1 MLQKNFKVLR
11 YRYVANLK
19 DIQLIFDI
27 ANKHSWICEL
37 NHEYRYE
44 VDGVA
49 HRTSLKE
56 SSFVFDSNRYYKLT
70 TMYVVDK
77 EDKKTGKI
85 KYLDITEEGIN
96 KYVCTWIFDKTGENA
111 VNIHPSK
118 VARMTYKLYDFR
130 EEVNVDKN
138 HCLFTFDQEGRVLE
152 SAKPILGF
160 NPKFDKTEHNAVVY
174 DLNSAYA
181 AVLCDKIIDTKRR
194 KLYSNVKVGE
204 VGFRLNSDL
213 DLVEAGSFA
222 DVVFP
227 LIDSPYKEF
236 AEKWYKIKK
245 TAPKN
250 SKERVEAKSILVI
263 MVGLWQLHNPF
274 MRAYVVNTCNKRI
287 EYYLNKYP
295 DKITMWNTDA
305 IYATE
310 HIKELDDLVG
320 DDIGQFKVEYEG
332 LLRQSGFNYQK
343 VEINQ
348 VVYRGVLNQ
357 AFKFDQNFNLLTDNL
372 PKAILPFTK
381 DPNCS
386 RVIKNQE
393 FYNEET
399 EEIKK

>member
-1 MLQKNFKVLR
+1 MAQKNFKVLR
-11 YRYVANLK
+11 YRYVTKLE
-19 DIQLIFDI
+19 DIQLIYDI
-27 ANKHSWICEL
+27 AEKNSWMYEL
-37 NHEYRYE
+37 DHEYRYE

-49 HRTSLKE
+49 RYTSLKE
-56 SSFVFDSNRYYKLT
+56 SSFVYDSDRYYKLT

-77 EDKKTGKI
+77 EDKKTGEV
-85 KYLDITEEGIN
+85 KYLDIKQAGVK

-118 VARMTYKLYDFR
+118 VARMTYKLYNFR
-130 EEVNVDKN
+130 EEVDVDKE
-138 HCLFTFDQEGRVLE
+138 HCLFDFDDEQRVLQ

-160 NPKFDKTEHNAVVY
+160 NPKFDKTEHHAVVY

-181 AVLCDKIIDTKRR
+181 AVLCDKIIDTQHR

-204 VGFRLNSDL
+204 VGFKLNSNL

-245 TAPKN
+245 TAPKQ
-250 SKERVEAKSILVI
+250 SKEKVEAKSILVI

-274 MRAYVVNTCNKRI
+274 MRAYVVNTCNKKI
-287 EYYLNKYP
+287 QYYLDKYP

-343 VEINQ
+343 VEVNQ

-357 AFKFDQNFNLLTDNL
+357 AFQFDQNFNLLTDKL
-372 PKAILPFTK
+372 PKAVLPFTVGQDCK
-381 DPNCS
+381 K
-386 RVIKNQE
+386 VIRNEE
-393 FYNEET
+393 FYNEE
-399 EEIKK
+399 EVKK